1 MPGHTMS
8 VHTSY
13 TQGVYGGDLIAFAA
27 NRSAAAPAT
36 PFDLQTDGLFPSL
49 ELACPFLDL
58 RPRFK
63 KSSQYKF
70 FLLL

>member
-13 TQGVYGGDLIAFAA
+13 TQGIYSGDLLTFAA

-36 PFDLQTDGLFPSL
+36 PFDLTTDGLFLSL
-49 ELACPFLDL
+49 EIACPFLDL
-58 RPRFK
+58 RLMF
-63 KSSQYKF
+63 
-70 FLLL
+70 